1 MNESFEAYST
11 LPEIPSHSELKLLRD
26 DLSEFQL
33 LLTAPNELTYK
44 ISFPNVLAYQLTDEG
59 DRLRSMDYLNGK
71 AETPIGRIN
80 NSTWLQWFVEETLH
94 IRDSDTLVHWC
105 IVTPNSIID
114 VISEKEPITELLD
127 TEK

>member
-80 NSTWLQWFVEETLH
+80 NSTWLKWFVEETLH